1 MPSLNSKQSN
11 PLTEPKGHNMSTT
24 HYLAHTRGMSRTDL
38 YIDVEATD
46 STGSDFTY
54 RLKGEMETA
63 PGSTTATDL
72 NSRCMA

>member
-1 MPSLNSKQSN
+1 MD
-11 PLTEPKGHNMSTT
+11 
-24 HYLAHTRGMSRTDL
+24 LAHTRGMSRTGL
-38 YIDVEATD
+38 CIDVEATD